1 MLEPGRLCESDRE
14 VNASHINAILCF
26 DTPCKNKTFK
36 TLSQRTEFTNEPP
49 MLLSAR
55 KSANINHA
63 SALRVFILCCMS
75 TRLCLI
81 LQWRAESWQA
91 FHPKIAKLSTFREM
105 QKNSGT
111 TKTACP
117 LLSNHT
123 SLNPNLCPAAVDP
136 IRLVLFYFFLGGKF
150 GQSHMQVTVYSD
162 PEQPDVLFF
171 FCGPATFIQRCSAL
185 KSHQTPDFSRSLVGK
200 AKKK

>member
-1 MLEPGRLCESDRE
+1 MSRRL
-14 VNASHINAILCF
+14 
-26 DTPCKNKTFK
+26 
-36 TLSQRTEFTNEPP
+36 
-49 MLLSAR
+49 LLNTR
-55 KSANINHA
+55 KSAIINHA
-63 SALRVFILCCMS
+63 SALHVFILCCMS

-105 QKNSGT
+105 QKNTGT

-117 LLSNHT
+117 LLSNHA

-136 IRLVLFYFFLGGKF
+136 IRLVLFFFGGGVRNWTK
-150 GQSHMQVTVYSD
+150 SHASYCIQWSWTTRC
-162 PEQPDVLFF
+162 LFF

-200 AKKK
+200 AKKKKENNTANIFLISPMSDVSTPLPLTAVLFKHSTAFMH